1 MVINDSRRKAIFVH
15 IPKTGGVSV
24 ERSIHKALGGDEYI
38 FYAQIIR
45 VHPREGVKT
54 CQGLNLHSTL
64 KDYRRY
70 YGNSINDFYKFSIV
84 RNPWRRMVSHY
95 EYLLIPGWNKRMNE
109 VNKMSFPQFVQI
121 SKTHQLAYSM
131 PNGYKEFLKDD
142 YGTEM
147 DFVFKL
153 ENINEDLPKAGL
165 GFKLEIEDVLHM
177 NSTQDI
183 HKEHDNWKDYYNPGL
198 RDIVYQIHKEDI
210 EKYGYEFEE
219 A

>member
-1 MVINDSRRKAIFVH
+1 MVINDNRRKAIFVH

-38 FYAQIIR
+38 AYGQLIR
-45 VHPREGVKT
+45 VLPRPEVKT
-54 CQGLNLHSTL
+54 CKGLGLHSTL

-70 YGNSINDFYKFSIV
+70 YGQSLNDFYKFSVV

-109 VNKMSFPQFVQI
+109 NNKLTFPQFIQL
-121 SKTHQLAYSM
+121 SKTYQLGYSM
-131 PNGYKEFLKDD
+131 PNGYDEFLKDD
-142 YGTEM
+142 YGTQM

-165 GFKLEIEDVLHM
+165 GFKLDIQEVLHM
-177 NSTQDI
+177 NSTEEGI
-183 HKEHDNWKDYYNPGL
+183 KEHKNWKDYYNPGL
-198 RDIVYQIHKEDI
+198 RDMVYKIYEKDI
-210 EKYGYEFEE
+210 KKYNYEFEE
-219 A
+219 I